1 MFLMVTTQN
10 PSQLFLYQKTESGKH
25 VHNALIEKPRTVIV
39 PDFI

>member
-1 MFLMVTTQN
+1 MVTTQN